1 LESITYETKATIRA
15 TVQQFITERRY
26 LKNVTPKTI
35 IWYEQAFKSF
45 AGAIDSREAIVQRIA
60 ELRERGVQAVSV
72 NSWLRVINAYWKWNG
87 QDIKIPRLKEE
98 QKILA
103 TFSTEQ
109 VKSLLTFRPKGTNAT
124 RVHTLACFLLDTG
137 LRIDEGRTIQPADV
151 DFNNLLVTVMGKGK
165 KQRRVPI
172 SFEGRKILFRYVQQN
187 PRRYI
192 FGTRNQTAC
201 TIRNLQRDFAQL
213 CRKIGIA
220 GVRCSFHTLRHT
232 FSVFYLRKGGN
243 LFYLSKIL
251 GHTSVKT
258 TERYLQTLGIE
269 DLQKVHDG
277 LSLLSA
283 KR

>member
-1 LESITYETKATIRA
+1 LTPQ
-15 TVQQFITERRY
+15 QQFITERRY
-26 LKNVTPKTI
+26 LKSVTPATI
-35 IWYEQAFKSF
+35 TWYEQAFKHF
-45 AGAIDSREAIVQRIA
+45 DGALGSRAEAIQRIG
-60 ELRERGVQAVSV
+60 ELRERGLSAVSV
-72 NSWLRVINAYWKWNG
+72 NSWLRVINAFMHWRDGKG
-87 QDIKIPRLKEE
+87 EKCSSQCTHIHIARLKEE

-109 VKSLLTFRPKGTNAT
+109 VNSLLAFRPKGTNAT

-137 LRIDEGRTIQPADV
+137 LRIAESNKLQPVDV
-151 DFNNLLVTVMGKGK
+151 DFNNLLVTVMGKGN

-172 SFEGRKILFRYVQQN
+172 SFEGRKILFRYIQQN

-201 TIRNLQRDFAQL
+201 TIRNLQRDFGRL

-258 TERYLQTLGIE
+258 NGAVFAEFGNRRFAG
-269 DLQKVHDG
+269 G
-277 LSLLSA
+277 A
-283 KR
+283 